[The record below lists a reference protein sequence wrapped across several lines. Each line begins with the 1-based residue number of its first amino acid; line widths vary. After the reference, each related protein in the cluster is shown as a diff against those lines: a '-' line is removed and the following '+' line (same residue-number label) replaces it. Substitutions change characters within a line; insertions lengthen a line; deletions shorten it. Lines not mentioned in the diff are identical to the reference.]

1 MRRSATRLRVGLH
14 AERGTEVHKRK
25 GVCRALAT
33 AADLAATAA
42 AALAAS
48 AAALA
53 ATTAA
58 ASALAAAA
66 LALATIVVP
75 TGL

>member
-1 MRRSATRLRVGLH
+1 MPHQRRWKRGLGSYSYTRPMGRQ
-14 AERGTEVHKRK
+14 